1 MTESSENKELS
12 TELTQTAA
20 ATIYISVTPSCDGV
34 LIISHNSLVLHYNI
48 WTSSTTI
55 IHAK

>member
-1 MTESSENKELS
+1 MTESSENKEVS

-34 LIISHNSLVLHYNI
+34 LVIYDNKYIL
-48 WTSSTTI
+48 
-55 IHAK
+55 

>member
-1 MTESSENKELS
+1 MTKSSENKEVS

-34 LIISHNSLVLHYNI
+34 LVIYDNKYIL
-48 WTSSTTI
+48 
-55 IHAK
+55 